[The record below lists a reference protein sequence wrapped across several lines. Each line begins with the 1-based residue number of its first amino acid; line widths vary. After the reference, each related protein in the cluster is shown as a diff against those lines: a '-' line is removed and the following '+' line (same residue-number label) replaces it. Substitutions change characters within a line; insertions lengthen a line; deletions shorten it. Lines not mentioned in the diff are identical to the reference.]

1 MPVNASDNIE
11 AVRQSKRRGRQ
22 EGSFGDV
29 FILHVQCQ
37 HVKIGAKNIECMFNR
52 ISVPARKVSLALHC
66 FLQCFS
72 A

>member
-11 AVRQSKRRGRQ
+11 AVRQSKRRGKQ

-37 HVKIGAKNIECMFNR
+37 HVKIGAKNIDCLIGYRYQQER
-52 ISVPARKVSLALHC
+52 
-66 FLQCFS
+66 
-72 A
+72 